1 MQRCRGPHVG
11 QVPDAPGGCPS
22 YASAILENSLLTPAD
37 VRPTHRLIARAERSE
52 LVDAAVEARAAGAFP
67 FFTVASSP
75 SAPRTVFA
83 GREAINLGS
92 NNYLGLAA
100 DERVI
105 EATVEAVR
113 ADGTGLTGS
122 RLMNGNSQ
130 RHDEL
135 EELLCRFTGKESC
148 LVFSTGF
155 GANMGALTGLL
166 EPGDT
171 ALVDTEAH
179 ASLIDGVQMSG
190 ATMQRVRHAHLG
202 HFSRLAGGLAE
213 DTASLYVVDGV
224 YSMRGDAPNMAEIVD
239 AADRFGVTVYDDE
252 AHGLGV
258 LGPTGIGAAERDGVI
273 DRVPLVFYTFSKS
286 LASCGGAVLGPRRV
300 IEHLRLTTRPFL
312 FTASNTPGSIAAATE
327 ALRLLIA
334 NPHWPAQVMDRA
346 RHLAAEL
353 DRLGVPTLP
362 SDSAIVSVPTGDV
375 LTTFDIWNRIF
386 DAGVF
391 ANPVL
396 PPAVREGQCLL
407 RLSVMRTHTH
417 HDLTVAAASIAA
429 ALS

>member
-1 MQRCRGPHVG
+1 VT
-11 QVPDAPGGCPS
+11 
-22 YASAILENSLLTPAD
+22 ILTW
-37 VRPTHRLIARAERSE
+37 PTLRREHQLISRAERSAIVE
-52 LVDAAVEARAAGAFP
+52 AAAEARAAGPFP

-83 GREAINLGS
+83 GTEVINLGS

-105 EATVEAVR
+105 EAAVDAVR
-113 ADGTGLTGS
+113 TDGTGLTGS

-135 EELLCRFTGKESC
+135 EELLCRFTGKEAC
-148 LVFSTGF
+148 LVFSTGY
-155 GANMGALTGLL
+155 GANLGALTGLL
-166 EPGDT
+166 EDGDT
-171 ALVDTEAH
+171 AFVDAEAH
-179 ASLIDGVQMSG
+179 ASLIDGVKMSG
-190 ATMQRVRHAHLG
+190 ATMKRVRHAHLG
-202 HFSRLAGGLAE
+202 HFSRLAAE
-213 DTASLYVVDGV
+213 LPTDTESLYAVDGV

-239 AADRFGVTVYDDE
+239 AADEFGVTVYDDE

-258 LGPTGIGAAERDGVI
+258 LGATGIGAAERDGVV
-273 DRVPLVFYTFSKS
+273 DRVPLIFYTFSKS
-286 LASCGGAVLGPRRV
+286 LASCGGAVLGPSRV

-312 FTASNTPGSIAAATE
+312 FTASNTPASIAAATE

-334 NPHWPAQVMDRA
+334 HPHWPSDVRDRA

-375 LTTFDIWNRIF
+375 VTTFDVWARCF
-386 DAGVF
+386 EAGVF
-391 ANPVL
+391 VNPVL

-407 RLSVMRTHTH
+407 RLSVMRTHS
-417 HDLTVAAASIAA
+417 HDDLSAAAEMIAA
-429 ALS
+429 ALP

>member
-1 MQRCRGPHVG
+1 MATLRRRHSADRDRRYVTILTSHSLRMEQRLISRVER
-11 QVPDAPGGCPS
+11 
-22 YASAILENSLLTPAD
+22 SAI
-37 VRPTHRLIARAERSE
+37 
-52 LVDAAVEARAAGAFP
+52 VEAAAEARSAGAFP

-83 GREAINLGS
+83 GREVVNLGS
-92 NNYLGLAA
+92 NNYLGLAS

-130 RHDEL
+130 RHDQL

-155 GANMGALTGLL
+155 GANLGALAGLL

-171 ALVDTEAH
+171 AFIDSEAH

-190 ATMQRVRHAHLG
+190 ATMKRVRHGHLG
-202 HFSRLAGGLAE
+202 HFSKLAAE
-213 DTASLYVVDGV
+213 LPADAASLYVVDGV
-224 YSMRGDAPNMAEIVD
+224 YSMRGDAPDMAEIVD
-239 AADRFGVTVYDDE
+239 TADQFGVTIYDDE

-258 LGPTGIGAAERDGVI
+258 LGATGIGAAERDGVV
-273 DRVPLVFYTFSKS
+273 DRVPLIFYTFSKS
-286 LASCGGAVLGPRRV
+286 LASCGGAVLGPQKV

-334 NPHWPAQVMDRA
+334 HPHWPADVRDRA

-353 DRLGVPTLP
+353 DRRGVPTIP

-375 LTTFDIWNRIF
+375 LTTFDVWARIF
-386 DAGVF
+386 EAGVF
-391 ANPVL
+391 VNPVL

-407 RLSVMRTHTH
+407 RLSVMRTHSH
-417 HDLTVAAASIAA
+417 HDLAAAADTIAA
-429 ALS
+429 ALP